1 MEAGKALDAYGSMP
15 GHDITQ
21 GDGKQAYAQAIMKGV
36 DTWIRLPRNRW
47 PKKWEKV
54 YHDPVVRLV
63 PALYGRP
70 DSGGLWERH
79 CEDGLK
85 RVGFLAIRN
94 VGHQCS
100 GTRNS
105 ACARRIRRV
114 DFGHPSKTTSY
125 KVDGPRANSRVS
137 FPRLCRRHIPAWR
150 PQPLGTSQADSSPL
164 SSRPIQRPTVTP
176 T

>member
-1 MEAGKALDAYGSMP
+1 MP
-15 GHDITQ
+15 TAQCRDMTSRR

-54 YHDPVVRLV
+54 CHDPVVRLV
-63 PALYGRP
+63 LALYGRP

-79 CEDGLK
+79 CEAGLK

-100 GTRNS
+100 GARNS

-150 PQPLGTSQADSSPL
+150 PQPLGASQAKPL
-164 SSRPIQRPTVTP
+164 QKLLYGLKRSRPIQRPTVTP